1 MILIA
6 DDDENDVMA
15 VREILRDAG
24 VTNSVHAVSDGDLA
38 IAYLKGEKEYADR
51 KQFPAPRVLL
61 LDLKMRRKSGFDVLE
76 WLAFH
81 EEFENMLVV
90 VLSGHGELKNVR
102 DAYQLGAHSFLIK
115 PCHVED
121 VLNLISTY
129 PEHWETSL
137 GSTKPKEP
145 AQRTPANC

>member
-1 MILIA
+1 
-6 DDDENDVMA
+6 
-15 VREILRDAG
+15 LR
-24 VTNSVHAVSDGDLA
+24 GDNQ
-38 IAYLKGEKEYADR
+38 YADR
-51 KQFPAPRVLL
+51 KEFPVPSVLL

-76 WLAFH
+76 WLTFH

-129 PEHWETSL
+129 PEHWKTSL
-137 GSTKPKEP
+137 GTVRARENIEQAPTSRPRADSSGALIFP
-145 AQRTPANC
+145 